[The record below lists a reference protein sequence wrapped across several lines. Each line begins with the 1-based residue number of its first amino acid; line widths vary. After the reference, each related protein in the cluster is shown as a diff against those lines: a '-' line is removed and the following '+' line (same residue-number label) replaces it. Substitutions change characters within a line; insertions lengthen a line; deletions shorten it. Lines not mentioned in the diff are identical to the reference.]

1 MPTGR
6 GHGRGAALTLAAATS
21 AEVAAGD
28 LGRVVRHLEAA
39 RDALRLG
46 ELYPIHRRAPRRSG
60 AKPRRCRIRTYQARP
75 RSFFHTES
83 NRRRRERL
91 VHRKK
96 VNIIVGLGGLG
107 CAGVLLALGLVM
119 TSNAD
124 FSERYVTSQLR
135 EQRITFKP
143 TSALTEP
150 ERQKRCLVENAGKP
164 LVTGK
169 QAECYANDFI
179 GLHVAQMAK
188 GRSYAEVSQAH
199 MALRTRVADAQK
211 ANDPALPD
219 LQKQLAELSAQ
230 KNTMFEGQTMRGV
243 LLTSYGFGTLGEKG
257 AQAAT
262 AAYGASGAVALLGLA
277 FLGRAVRTPK
287 ARTAAGAEAAPA
299 RAADVVPAL

>member
-1 MPTGR
+1 
-6 GHGRGAALTLAAATS
+6 
-21 AEVAAGD
+21 
-28 LGRVVRHLEAA
+28 
-39 RDALRLG
+39 
-46 ELYPIHRRAPRRSG
+46 
-60 AKPRRCRIRTYQARP
+60 
-75 RSFFHTES
+75 
-83 NRRRRERL
+83 
-91 VHRKK
+91 VHAKK

-107 CAGVLLALGLVM
+107 FAGVLLGLGLVM
-119 TSNAD
+119 TSNAN
-124 FSERYVTSQLR
+124 FSERYVTSQLK

-143 TSALTEP
+143 TAALTEA
-150 ERQKRCLVENAGKP
+150 ERGKPCLVANAGKP

-179 GLHVAQMAK
+179 GLHVAQTGR

-211 ANDPALPD
+211 ASDPALPD

-230 KNTMFEGQTMRGV
+230 KSTMFEGQTMRGV

-262 AAYGASGAVALLGLA
+262 AAYGASGAVAVLGLV

-287 ARTAAGAEAAPA
+287 ARTAAGAGTAPA